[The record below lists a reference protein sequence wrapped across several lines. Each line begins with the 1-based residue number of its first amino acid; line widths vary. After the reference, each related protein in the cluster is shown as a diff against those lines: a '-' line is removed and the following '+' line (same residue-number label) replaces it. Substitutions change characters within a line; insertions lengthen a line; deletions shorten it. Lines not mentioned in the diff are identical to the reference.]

1 MNTKES
7 KKENITSVGPDSTIS
22 LHSNDFEKGKMDLKP
37 ENHEIVIKLLDVIKI
52 YKRKKVETSAL
63 RSLSCNFRKG
73 EITII
78 MGPSGCGKTTLL
90 NMIGGISR
98 PNGGEVSVMNKNI
111 AHFSNSEM
119 ELYRREK
126 ISYIFQQLNLIPTM
140 TVADNVSF
148 PLEYTNQWNP
158 TSLVNLREIISFI
171 GIENKL
177 DHYPNELS
185 GGEQQR
191 VALAASLVKNTPIIL
206 CDEPTGELDSISK
219 MKVMELLTEINQKF
233 PQKTIVIVTHDPD
246 FKLIAD
252 RLLYMRD
259 GKISYEVSKAE
270 LLVERQ
276 SMKNSTD
283 ISYETLNQSNDE
295 EMILELREISK
306 IITDKLTFFKNRK
319 EQRKSLNLKNTNN

>member
-1 MNTKES
+1 MS
-7 KKENITSVGPDSTIS
+7 QSQ
-22 LHSNDFEKGKMDLKP
+22 M
-37 ENHEIVIKLLDVIKI
+37 NHEVTIKLHDVIKI

-63 RSLSCNFRKG
+63 RSLTCKFRKG
-73 EITII
+73 EISII

-90 NMIGGISR
+90 NIIGGISR
-98 PNGGEVSVMNKNI
+98 ANGGIVNVKGANI
-111 AHFSNSEM
+111 AHFSEKEM

-126 ISYIFQQLNLIPTM
+126 ISYVFQQLNLIPTM

-158 TSLVNLREIISFI
+158 TSLANLKEIISFI
-171 GIENKL
+171 GIEKKL

-191 VALAASLVKNTPIIL
+191 AALAAALVKNTPIML
-206 CDEPTGELDSISK
+206 CDEPTGELDSTSK
-219 MKVMELLTEINQKF
+219 MKVMELITQIKEKF
-233 PQKTIVIVTHDPD
+233 PEKTIIIVTHDPD

-259 GKISYEVSKAE
+259 GKISYEVTKEE
-270 LLVERQ
+270 LLNEQ
-276 SMKNSTD
+276 KNSKNQSD
-283 ISYETLNQSNDE
+283 VSYQALNQTNDE

-306 IITDKLTFFKNRK
+306 IITDKLKFFKDRK
-319 EQRKSLNLKNTNN
+319 EQRKTLNIDNGGKNES

>member
-1 MNTKES
+1 MIKEMNKITDKTTDS
-7 KKENITSVGPDSTIS
+7 NIDNHAITIN
-22 LHSNDFEKGKMDLKP
+22 L
-37 ENHEIVIKLLDVIKI
+37 VDVIKI

-63 RSLSCNFRKG
+63 RSISCQFRKG
-73 EITII
+73 EITIL

-90 NMIGGISR
+90 NIIGGISR
-98 PNGGEVSVMNKNI
+98 PNGGGVLVMNQNI
-111 AHFSNSEM
+111 TQYTNKEM
-119 ELYRREK
+119 ELYRRNK
-126 ISYIFQQLNLIPTM
+126 VSYVFQQLNLIPTM

-158 TSLVNLREIISFI
+158 TSLANLKEIISFI

-191 VALAASLVKNTPIIL
+191 AALAAALVKNTPIIL
-206 CDEPTGELDSISK
+206 CDEPTGELDSAAK
-219 MKVMELLTEINQKF
+219 MKVMELLTQIKQKF
-233 PQKTIVIVTHDPD
+233 PDKTILIVTHDPD

-259 GKISYEVSKAE
+259 GKISYEVSKEE
-270 LLVERQ
+270 LLAEKD
-276 SMKNSTD
+276 SLKNASD
-283 ISYETLNQSNDE
+283 VSYQALNQSNDE

-306 IITDKLTFFKNRK
+306 IIADKLSFFKERK
-319 EQRKSLNLKNTNN
+319 EQRKSLNIETE